1 MAYEPVSG
9 VVCELL
15 LLVSA
20 MGYGTRTGS
29 ETWKPPIWPV
39 PQSKDKQRSS
49 TFVLSFVKIQLIT
62 FRFG

>member
-20 MGYGTRTGS
+20 MGYWTQPGS
-29 ETWKPPIWPV
+29 VTWESPIWPV

-49 TFVLSFVKIQLIT
+49 TFELSFVKIQLHT